1 MIDYVSLIII
11 IFGFKE
17 RILNTV
23 IFFIN
28 SLLGSFIG
36 AFIPYFFIVGNYLP
50 NYNYLANAKTL
61 SGS

>member
-1 MIDYVSLIII
+1 MII